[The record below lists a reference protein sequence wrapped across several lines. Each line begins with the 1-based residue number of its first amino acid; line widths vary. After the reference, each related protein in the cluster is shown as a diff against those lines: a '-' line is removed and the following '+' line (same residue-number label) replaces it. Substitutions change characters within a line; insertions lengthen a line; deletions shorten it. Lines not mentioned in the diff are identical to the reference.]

1 MAQLFRNRAGEFR
14 GPSAVFVPRI
24 TFDSRRPPFIL
35 NH

>member
-1 MAQLFRNRAGEFR
+1 MAQSSLQPGWQIPPF
-14 GPSAVFVPRI
+14 PVLISRI